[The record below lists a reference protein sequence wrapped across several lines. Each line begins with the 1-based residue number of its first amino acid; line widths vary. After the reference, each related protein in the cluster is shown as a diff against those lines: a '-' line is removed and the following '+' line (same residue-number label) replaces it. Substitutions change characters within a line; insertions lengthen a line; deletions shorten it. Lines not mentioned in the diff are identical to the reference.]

1 MLKYKLN
8 FRDTFPAA
16 AVVKE
21 GSSGLGMLPVELFL
35 EMLCIERK
43 RTERSGRKFVLML
56 LDPGALLQAGAA
68 ITETLPMTPITRKH
82 LLTASLADPTNVAR
96 IEMKQIDF
104 ARAAPRRCPR
114 E

>member
-1 MLKYKLN
+1 MTAAGRCPFRCALCRHIPPPFRHNRSGHQKRAIQAYQSSSERNPMLKYKLN

-56 LDPGALLQAGAA
+56 LDPGTLLQAGEA
-68 ITETLPMTPITRKH
+68 I
-82 LLTASLADPTNVAR
+82 
-96 IEMKQIDF
+96 
-104 ARAAPRRCPR
+104 
-114 E
+114 

>member
-56 LDPGALLQAGAA
+56 LDPGALLQAGEA
-68 ITETLPMTPITRKH
+68 ITEKLMKVVAHSTRETD
-82 LLTASLADPTNVAR
+82 LRGWYEN
-96 IEMKQIDF
+96 
-104 ARAAPRRCPR
+104 RAILGVIFT
-114 E
+114 EVGTGEEK